1 MDKVL
6 KRKDIERLA
15 DRLFQEAGGLQG
27 ITKRILNFRNV
38 AALPGT
44 IHNYYYVNKQV
55 YDYAMLNA
63 TLGQAVLCMAGGAR
77 AREAGDRYVRI
88 LDTLQDVGYLI
99 NYHFCDRAFDGYA
112 MSLLVHSWMELRRTA
127 LFGEICDPAA
137 ARRIEDWFYTR
148 AKQMWADRDGATWA
162 TFRPY
167 DNQEI
172 GIGICSLLS
181 VLLAKRDPILAQ
193 GLAELTDSRIIGWAK
208 KNGNLDDTLFYSP
221 VFAKSMWYYAKY
233 RQREDLLR
241 SDNCRHTFESV
252 LQQMPGSGMF
262 TQYNWTQHGSAAE
275 MMALGAYLFE
285 DGRYQWMANRLLEDR
300 LLHREERIAFAA
312 RNIDQDKLT
321 ATPDQDTEL
330 EEVILA
336 ELDCRGKFDHVWEG
350 LTENIFHL
358 WYFWRDDLQP
368 VKPAEGS
375 RVLYKS
381 AGQGRWPYAPE
392 PILPDKLVFR
402 DGWENNSLFAIINL
416 WGGQNSP
423 SAKTVSHRYP
433 AANEL
438 ITLVWGS
445 PFVVQNIDQVTRD
458 IHIHRK
464 DLNAFCLRENGHWLS
479 AELIGELKFGVYPAL
494 DMMNAKLEAI
504 HAFDNAAFSKSTLY
518 EYRGW
523 TNERTVVLVKGQA
536 LIVFD
541 QCFGCAAGEGGVRW
555 HLQGDMIDRQAASL
569 RLRML
574 DSELSIGYPCASVGA
589 VHPEI
594 TKNTRVIPIS
604 QHHADWDLDLIANA
618 KRMGFV
624 TLFSSDR
631 SAEEATALPVTA
643 AGKDAYPN
651 AMAVALP
658 SAAAGTRLS
667 QYRDEYDYRV
677 LSTDALI
684 FMITTHGDTRLLS
697 FCDATTITWDLEGG
711 ADVRFAGCS
720 PSDWEICG
728 STLQLRSHT
737 PVSGQVYVTAAVSG
751 KLTAAFTPVSE

>member
-1 MDKVL
+1 MDMVL
-6 KRKDIERLA
+6 KRRDIERLA
-15 DRLFQEAGGLQG
+15 DRLFQEAGELHG
-27 ITKRILNFRNV
+27 ITKRILNFKHV

-55 YDYAMLNA
+55 FDYATLNA
-63 TLGQAVLCMAGGAR
+63 TLGQAVLCMAGGAK
-77 AREAGDRYVRI
+77 AREAGERYIQI
-88 LDTLQDVGYLI
+88 LDTLQNVGYLI
-99 NYHFCDRAFDGYA
+99 DYHFCDRAFDGYA
-112 MSLLVHSWMELRRTA
+112 MSLLVHSWMELQHVP
-127 LFGEICDPAA
+127 LFQDTCDPAA
-137 ARRIEDWFYTR
+137 AKRIEDWFYAR
-148 AKQMWADRDGATWA
+148 AQRMWADRDSATWA

-172 GIGICSLLS
+172 GIGICTLLS
-181 VLLAKRDPILAQ
+181 VLFAKRDPALAQ
-193 GLAELTDSRIIGWAK
+193 GFAELTDTRIIGWER

-221 VFAKSMWYYAKY
+221 VFAKSLWYYAKY

-241 SDNCRHTFESV
+241 SDHCRYTFESV
-252 LQQMPGSGMF
+252 LQQQPGSGMF

-275 MMALGAYLFE
+275 MMALGAFLFH
-285 DGRYQWMANRLLEDR
+285 DGHYQWMANRLLEDR
-300 LLHREERIAFAA
+300 LLRREERIAFAA
-312 RNIDQDKLT
+312 RNIDRDKIT
-321 ATPDQDTEL
+321 ATPDQETEL
-330 EEVILA
+330 EEVIHA
-336 ELDCRGKFDHVWEG
+336 ELDCMGKFDHVWEG

-358 WYFWRDDLQP
+358 WYFWQDDLQP

-375 RVLYKS
+375 QVLYKS

-402 DGWENNSLFAIINL
+402 DGWESNSLFAIMNL

-423 SAKTVSHRYP
+423 AAKTVSHRYP
-433 AANEL
+433 AVNEL
-438 ITLVWGS
+438 ITLVWGA

-464 DLNAFCLRENGHWLS
+464 DLNAFCLRENGQWQS

-494 DMMNAKLEAI
+494 DMMNAKLEAV

-523 TNERTVVLVKGQA
+523 TNERTAVLVKGQA

-555 HLQGDMIDRQAASL
+555 HLQGDMIDRKVASL

-574 DSELSIGYPCASVGA
+574 DSELSIGYPCASEGA
-589 VHPEI
+589 FHPEI

-624 TLFSSDR
+624 TLFSNDR
-631 SAEEATALPVTA
+631 SAEEAATLPVTA
-643 AGKDAYPN
+643 AGRDAYPN

-658 SAAAGTRLS
+658 SAIVGTRLS
-667 QYRDEYDYRV
+667 QYRDEYDYHTV
-677 LSTDALI
+677 STDALI
-684 FMITTHGDTRLLS
+684 FSVTTHSDQQVLS
-697 FCDATTITWDLEGG
+697 FCDATTISWKLGSQGDVEYLGFSPADCELNEG
-711 ADVRFAGCS
+711 
-720 PSDWEICG
+720 
-728 STLQLRSHT
+728 TLKLRMHT
-737 PVSGQVYVTAAVSG
+737 PLSGQIRITAASHD
-751 KLTAAFTPVSE
+751 K